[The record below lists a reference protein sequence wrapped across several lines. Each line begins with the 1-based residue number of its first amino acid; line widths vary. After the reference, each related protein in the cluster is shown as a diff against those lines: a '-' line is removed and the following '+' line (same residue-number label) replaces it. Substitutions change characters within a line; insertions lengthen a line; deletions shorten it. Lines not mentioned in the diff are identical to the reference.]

1 MVGTRGGRFG
11 GDERAQTLQDYALGV
26 SLFLAV
32 VFVVVGFIVPS
43 VLAPF
48 ESGVS
53 GDRVN
58 QADRVSERIVE
69 NASVGRSPNELNVT
83 QMTTI
88 AGLDMAQLRARYSI
102 PSTSYL
108 NVSVRTLE
116 GDEVVTSVDGT
127 RLGTDRELTDST
139 VVTST
144 RIVTLSDGSCE
155 PACRLVVGVW

>member
-1 MVGTRGGRFG
+1 MVGTRDGRFG
-11 GDERAQTLQDYALGV
+11 ADERAQTLQDYALGV

-32 VFVVVGFIVPS
+32 VFVVVGFVVPS

-48 ESGVS
+48 ESEVS
-53 GDRVN
+53 GDKVN

-69 NASVGRSPNELNVT
+69 NASVGRNPNELNVT

-88 AGLDMAQLRARYSI
+88 AGLDMVQLRARYNI

-108 NVSVRTLE
+108 NVSVRTL
-116 GDEVVTSVDGT
+116 DSDDVVTAGGT
-127 RLGTDRELTDST
+127 RLGTDRELTDAT
-139 VVTST
+139 AVTST